1 MNSNKKT
8 ARIVGV
14 LFISATVSA
23 VLSGFL
29 IGPILDGPDYLIA
42 VSANE
47 NQLLIAVLL
56 ELILAVSVVGIAVF
70 LFPIF
75 REHNEALALGYVGL
89 RILEGII
96 IIVGAISALLLLT
109 LGQEHV
115 AGASDA
121 SNFQT
126 SATLLIAERDWT
138 FLLGPVIVFSLN
150 SLILNYLLYQSRL
163 VPRFISVWG
172 LIGATLLLAAGLLG
186 MFDIYNIDSTVIL
199 AAPIGVNEMV
209 LAVWLIVKGFNPS
222 AIVSESA

>member
-8 ARIVGV
+8 PRIVGV

-47 NQLLIAVLL
+47 NQVLIAVLL

-109 LGQEHV
+109 LSQEHV

-186 MFDIYNIDSTVIL
+186 MFDIYNIDSTVFL